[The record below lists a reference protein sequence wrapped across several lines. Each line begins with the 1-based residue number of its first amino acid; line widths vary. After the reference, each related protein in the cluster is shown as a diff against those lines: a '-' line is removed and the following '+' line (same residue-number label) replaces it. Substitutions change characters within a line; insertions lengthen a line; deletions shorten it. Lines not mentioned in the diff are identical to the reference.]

1 MKVQEKKPVLR
12 LEIQAKSYFFAIWT
26 EKKNRASLQRNGV
39 LQHIILQ
46 SLLHISGQQKARRRS
61 LAIWRC

>member
-26 EKKNRASLQRNGV
+26 EKKNRASLQRTGV
-39 LQHIILQ
+39 LQHILQ